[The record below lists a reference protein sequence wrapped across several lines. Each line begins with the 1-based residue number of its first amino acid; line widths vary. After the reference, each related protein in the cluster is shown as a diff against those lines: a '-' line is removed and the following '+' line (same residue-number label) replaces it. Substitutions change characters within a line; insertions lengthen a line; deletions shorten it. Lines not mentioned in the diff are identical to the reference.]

1 MPRSRNPARGRARR
15 KQAERLVGFALG
27 CVGFALLLFGIGKA
41 FSGEIESL
49 QTLSQA
55 LSQALSQT
63 LSQTLSDP
71 APKAAPKAAPAPVVT
86 EVPAAPPTTPPGPV
100 LDPDRPPNVLLITL
114 CSVRADRVGPSG
126 HASADTPTLDALATE
141 GVWFSHAWAPATF
154 TLPSHASMFTGLLPS
169 RAGVMETVDTI
180 RSSVPTL
187 PEILKLYGY
196 HTVAYAPVSSRASF
210 SAGYGFERGFDK
222 FIEGGSGAASANLGD
237 LTALD
242 AITSAQ
248 PYFAVV
254 HLKEAHPPYTPSRRT
269 KVDPRILEW
278 ITRSAGGPGG
288 GGPGAQNPDE
298 WMVGQM
304 RDDPALASAV
314 AGLYDDALRRV
325 DEHVG
330 RILEGLRTRGA
341 LDHTIVIVA
350 GDHGQALGE
359 GGHIGHQGLL
369 QPEVLNVPLLVRMPS
384 DMPEA
389 SRGLRVDADVGLVDL
404 LPTIVDLVDATPP
417 ATLDGRS
424 LVPLLQG
431 EALPER
437 GALAQAV
444 VQQSDGRGLAT
455 EVLVH
460 GPLWLNFPMRGQG
473 AWSLRRLSNGVW
485 EPVDGADGAD
495 RAAAPMLAER
505 ALLSGVEAPP
515 GTPAALTA
523 KQKEELRLQGYW

>member
-1 MPRSRNPARGRARR
+1 MAG
-15 KQAERLVGFALG
+15 LALG
-27 CVGFALLLFGIGKA
+27 CVGFALLLFGIGTT
-41 FSGEIESL
+41 FSVEIESL
-49 QTLSQA
+49 QAVL
-55 LSQALSQT
+55 QT
-63 LSQTLSDP
+63 LLQTSSGP
-71 APKAAPKAAPAPVVT
+71 APNAAPKAAPAPIVAA
-86 EVPAAPPTTPPGPV
+86 VPAAPPAEPPEPV

-114 CSVRADRVGPSG
+114 CSVRQDHVGASG
-126 HASADTPTLDALATE
+126 YASAATPTLDALAAE

-180 RSSVPTL
+180 RPSVPTL
-187 PEILKLYGY
+187 PEIMKLYGY

-210 SAGYGFERGFDK
+210 SAGYGFERGFDQ
-222 FIEGGSGAASANLGD
+222 FIEGGSAAASASLGD
-237 LTALD
+237 QAALD
-242 AITSAQ
+242 AITTAQ

-254 HLKEAHPPYTPSRRT
+254 HLKEAHPPYTPPRGT
-269 KVDPRILEW
+269 EVDPRILEW
-278 ITRSAGGPGG
+278 STRRG
-288 GGPGAQNPDE
+288 GGPGAQNPDD

-304 RDDPALASAV
+304 QDDPALAKAV
-314 AGLYDDALRRV
+314 AGLYDGALHRV

-330 RILEGLRTRGA
+330 RILEWLKGRGA

-424 LVPLLQG
+424 LVPLLEG
-431 EALPER
+431 GTLPER

-444 VQQSDGRGLAT
+444 VQQPDGRGFAT

-460 GPLWLNFPMRGQG
+460 GPLWLNFPMHEQG

-485 EPVDGADGAD
+485 EPVDAGSAASV
-495 RAAAPMLAER
+495 AAPMLAER
-505 ALLSGVEAPP
+505 TLLSGVEAPP
-515 GTPAALTA
+515 GTPTALTA

>member
-1 MPRSRNPARGRARR
+1 M
-15 KQAERLVGFALG
+15 LVLG
-27 CVGFALLLFGIGKA
+27 GVSLALLVFGIGKGL
-41 FSGEIESL
+41 SGMI
-49 QTLSQA
+49 
-55 LSQALSQT
+55 
-63 LSQTLSDP
+63 P
-71 APKAAPKAAPAPVVT
+71 APSRPAPSRPAAPAPVAVPVAAP
-86 EVPAAPPTTPPGPV
+86 VPAAPPAPV

-126 HASADTPTLDALATE
+126 HASADTPTLDALAAE

-180 RSSVPTL
+180 RTSVPTL

-210 SAGYGFERGFDK
+210 SAGYGFERGFDQ
-222 FIEGGSGAASANLGD
+222 FIEGSAGSANAGPGD
-237 LTALD
+237 QSALA
-242 AITSAQ
+242 AIAATQ

-254 HLKEAHPPYTPSRRT
+254 HLKEAHPPYTPTRGS

-278 ITRSAGGPGG
+278 STRRG
-288 GGPGAQNPDE
+288 GGPGAQNPDD
-298 WMVGQM
+298 WMVSQM
-304 RDDPALASAV
+304 RDDPSLASAV
-314 AGLYDDALRRV
+314 AGLYDDALHRV
-325 DEHVG
+325 DAHVG
-330 RILEGLRTRGA
+330 EILEGLKSRGA

-369 QPEVLNVPLLVRMPS
+369 QPEVLNVPLLVRMPL
-384 DMPEA
+384 DMPDA
-389 SRGLRVDADVGLVDL
+389 AHGLRVDADVGLVDM

-424 LVPLLQG
+424 LVPLLEG
-431 EALPER
+431 KTLPER

-444 VQQSDGRGLAT
+444 VLQPDGRGLPT

-460 GPLWLNFPMRGQG
+460 GPLWLTFPMHEQG
-473 AWSLRRLSNGVW
+473 PWTLRRLSHGVW
-485 EPVDGADGAD
+485 EPVATASAASAASAADL
-495 RAAAPMLAER
+495 AAPMLAER
-505 ALLSGVEAPP
+505 TLLSGVEAPP